1 MFRKEKAR
9 KRILLLVLFIFILYL
24 FFDCIVFVQILEIPW
39 V

>member
-9 KRILLLVLFIFILYL
+9 KRFYFWFIIFILYL
-24 FFDCIVFVQILEIPW
+24 FLDCIVFVQILEIPW